1 MSINIDDLKKDLKN
15 NPVFNMSL
23 SGKEVFHSNV
33 LAWLLSETNNNDE
46 ATSTAKALTKLFP
59 PKDLKADEKAEEKYR
74 VLTVFREKNDFDL
87 LIVYLE
93 KDDYEGFKNEREKA
107 AYDSKINIE
116 DASDEIKSD
125 RSENTCYELFMV
137 LDCGDL
143 ERLGESKK
151 YFESA
156 EHTLNIDHHISN
168 TMFGE
173 YQYVIPEASS
183 TSELVFHLIPKERMT
198 KEIAECIYTGI
209 VHDTG
214 VFQYS
219 CTKRS
224 TMEAAGFLM
233 EYGINY
239 PKIVSETYFMKT
251 FQQNKIF
258 GTALMKSRLH
268 LNGTCISAIITRE
281 DMDACGADVNDLSG
295 IVSELRS
302 TKGVETA
309 LFVYQTGEDEYKD
322 ISDSCPE
329 AMPQII
335 FLLLHFRQ

>member
-1 MSINIDDLKKDLKN
+1 MINL
-15 NPVFNMSL
+15 
-23 SGKEVFHSNV
+23 
-33 LAWLLSETNNNDE
+33 
-46 ATSTAKALTKLFP
+46 
-59 PKDLKADEKAEEKYR
+59 
-74 VLTVFREKNDFDL
+74 DL
-87 LIVYLE
+87 LLAEVSTVAISGHIKPDGDCVGSSLAVYNYIKTYYPKIQVDL
-93 KDDYEGFKNEREKA
+93 YL
-107 AYDSKINIE
+107 DSVPNVFAFLNAFE
-116 DASDEIKSD
+116 EIKSD
-125 RSENTCYELFMV
+125 RSENICYELFIV

-151 YFESA
+151 YFETA
-156 EHTLNIDHHISN
+156 EHTINIDHHISN

-183 TSELVFHLIPKERMT
+183 TSELVFNLIPKERMT

-219 CTKRS
+219 CTGRS

-251 FQQNKIF
+251 FQQSKIF

-309 LFVYQTGEDEYKD
+309 LFVYQTGENEYK
-322 ISDSCPE
+322 ISCRSAEYVDVSAITVRHGGGGHKRAAGFTMYGNPEEIVNQLVKEIEE
-329 AMPQII
+329 AMKV
-335 FLLLHFRQ
+335 LNN

>member
-1 MSINIDDLKKDLKN
+1 MINL
-15 NPVFNMSL
+15 
-23 SGKEVFHSNV
+23 
-33 LAWLLSETNNNDE
+33 
-46 ATSTAKALTKLFP
+46 
-59 PKDLKADEKAEEKYR
+59 
-74 VLTVFREKNDFDL
+74 DL
-87 LIVYLE
+87 LLAEVNTVAISGHIKPDGDCVGSTLAVYNYIKTYYPKIRVDL
-93 KDDYEGFKNEREKA
+93 YL
-107 AYDSKINIE
+107 DSIPKEFEFLN
-116 DASDEIKSD
+116 ASEEIKSERNED
-125 RSENTCYELFMV
+125 ICYELFMS

-143 ERLGESKK
+143 ERLGESRK

-258 GTALMKSRLH
+258 GTALMKSILH
-268 LNGTCISAIITRE
+268 LNGTCISAIITKE

-309 LFVYQTGEDEYKD
+309 LFVYQTGVNEYKV
-322 ISDSCPE
+322 SCRSAEYVDVSEIAVRHGGGGHKRAAGLTMCGNPEEIVNQLVKEIEE
-329 AMPQII
+329 AMKA
-335 FLLLHFRQ
+335 LNN